1 MNHHRLQSTEIIW
14 QLTSRNH
21 LNAEIRSRCRNK
33 KGSRARKLKHVE
45 ALYPVSNMAT
55 GGHWRPLA
63 AWTRRSTAC
72 ASHQLAISW
81 PSQEVQI
88 FCIQLAFGPLGL
100 GKKMTWQ
107 TARVQRFHNGNSHDF
122 SGRLTVSPGSDGSGK
137 VSLWQVAGRDLSR
150 DRHVH
155 STFQSNSVYNMFHE
169 CVFYVGADWLEAGG
183 CTGTRGS
190 LSSYPKSDR
199 HVSSFFGPYH
209 VAVTAF
215 FSRHGVAIRNG

>member
-1 MNHHRLQSTEIIW
+1 MNIHKSQLFWCELQGYYWFWHTAKSFDSWHPGIISM
-14 QLTSRNH
+14 QKFAVDVGTKRE
-21 LNAEIRSRCRNK
+21 AGQ
-33 KGSRARKLKHVE
+33 GSWSMLKHCIRW
-45 ALYPVSNMAT
+45 ATWPLAAT

-137 VSLWQVAGRDLSR
+137 VSLWQVADRDLSR

-155 STFQSNSVYNMFHE
+155 STFQSNSV
-169 CVFYVGADWLEAGG
+169 
-183 CTGTRGS
+183 
-190 LSSYPKSDR
+190 
-199 HVSSFFGPYH
+199 
-209 VAVTAF
+209 
-215 FSRHGVAIRNG
+215 